1 MATNLFEKY
10 GIKDVADVT
19 IYRIEKKEQT
29 YESQRKVSVAS
40 ILKGAVEV
48 KTVYPFKDGK
58 SDEEGFEAY
67 VFTNADVHI
76 GANYDCD
83 DEGHLVIRSY
93 RGRMQVIGARTN
105 KTTFTVATSITG
117 RKDSEN
123 NPIPWNGLL
132 IPTDLSD
139 LNYSKTGFQY
149 DTSNPASVA
158 GLVQNIYPNDIET
171 VQTDN
176 WAQYTIVFTLGEY
189 QPGDQPDNGVYP
201 VTFTAVSKTY
211 IPNDETTAELHTG
224 YVGTRPAGADEVA
237 VADANKYPG
246 THEYSYAQQAFMLF
260 AKRQNL
266 IGVTGTRY
274 NFTNADELMG
284 TLTFEDCYALA
295 PNSSERVVVL
305 GPASGITDDRGN
317 ASWTDADYNIDEIND
332 LLAALTTTFTA
343 KAYDVTYG
351 TYAELVVEDEMGYFN
366 PKFLGM
372 GYDKATQKVINP
384 YSTYFTSQNIDKK
397 DVILGAATMWGEDI
411 HFSIND
417 AIDALK
423 QELKRI
429 DSDSS
434 SSESIKNIYGGYRM
448 STRLDVGET
457 DLDTNDYS
465 FYKAGVEGNA
475 ALGTSQYSLSR
486 VMDALT
492 SLAYIDGV
500 SGSTIGVD
508 YAENKESNRAIY
520 INIGGANVAANSYI
534 YLLHNKNYRKLASDT
549 EGVFTF
555 ADKKGNK
562 VYYQDK
568 IFAKTEWL
576 AIVIV
581 GQKGY
586 VFVVNRNGSKDVTKV
601 AWMISDNDF
610 VKDKDT
616 KSLVANGLI
625 HTTDITIDNET
636 FEATCAVKKLSIRKT
651 VKTTNRYVPV
661 LFLDTLKVSTIEQ
674 TAEDVY
680 ATGGHGNSNLIG
692 WDFGKAITLNIQD
705 ALFTPASMS
714 AILGSYDGSDFR
726 KGVKETKTIDRSEKV
741 IAPRSF
747 IVPAGNQNG
756 TPTEADKTAQAVYI
770 DLNTMEPYPDG
781 TPIAEGETYLKW
793 TRSIAYEG
801 QSLGKTIE
809 ISADK
814 FPGTYKI
821 VGDTFIKAKDT
832 GEEQRFQFIV
842 PQAKFQT
849 EQTITLEADGEPSV
863 FDMNMTV
870 LKPDDGV
877 MVRFVQYDVIENTE
891 ENDGST
897 MVKGT
902 ENLNLLDDAELYR
915 VDTAV
920 ADEEVFIG
928 ATEY

>member
-29 YESQRKVSVAS
+29 YESQRKVNVAS
-40 ILKGAVEV
+40 ILKGAVEI

-67 VFTNADVHI
+67 VFTNADVHT

-83 DEGHLVIRSY
+83 DEGHILTRHYAGTFYLVSTQQLSQRNYTIT
-93 RGRMQVIGARTN
+93 VDP
-105 KTTFTVATSITG
+105 TTSGTLTPSKIEDKAKKLPGEPTLKRDT
-117 RKDSEN
+117 D
-123 NPIPWNGLL
+123 NPDNYVFE
-132 IPTDLSD
+132 LS
-139 LNYSKTGFQY
+139 
-149 DTSNPASVA
+149 A
-158 GLVQNIYPNDIET
+158 GGQGVLRQYPNDGQEVSVTEWSPYT
-171 VQTDN
+171 VN
-176 WAQYTIVFTLGEY
+176 LTLGEY
-189 QPGDQPDNGVYP
+189 DSVNGEYP
-201 VTFTAVSKTY
+201 VTFDATQTTFV
-211 IPNDETTAELHTG
+211 PDEETTAELHTG
-224 YVGTRPAGADEVA
+224 YVGTRPAGADVVA
-237 VADANKYPG
+237 EADANKYPG

-305 GPASGITDDRGN
+305 GPASGVADDRDN

-417 AIDALK
+417 AIDALR

-448 STRLDVGET
+448 STRLNVGET
-457 DLDTNDYS
+457 DLGTNDYS

-492 SLAYIDGV
+492 SLAYIEGV

-586 VFVVNRNGSKDVTKV
+586 VFVVNRNGNKDVTKV

-610 VKDKDT
+610 VKDKDA

-636 FEATCAVKKLSIRKT
+636 FEATCAVKKLSVRKT

-680 ATGGHGNSNLIG
+680 ATGGRGNSNLIG
-692 WDFGKAITLNIQD
+692 WDFGKEITLSIQD

-714 AILGSYDGSDFR
+714 AILGSYDGNDFR

-849 EQTITLEADGEPSV
+849 EQTITLEADGDPSV
-863 FDMNMTV
+863 
-870 LKPDDGV
+870 DG
-877 MVRFVQYDVIENTE
+877 ILSNAL
-891 ENDGST
+891 
-897 MVKGT
+897 VKI
-902 ENLNLLDDAELYR
+902 A
-915 VDTAV
+915 
-920 ADEEVFIG
+920 
-928 ATEY
+928 

>member
-83 DEGHLVIRSY
+83 DEGHILTRHYAGTFYLVTDEQFPQTNYTITVDPSDS
-93 RGRMQVIGARTN
+93 GTLTGAAIEN
-105 KTTFTVATSITG
+105 KAPKKSNGERATLK
-117 RKDSEN
+117 KDNEGKY
-123 NPIPWNGLL
+123 I
-132 IPTDLSD
+132 
-139 LNYSKTGFQY
+139 LN
-149 DTSNPASVA
+149 
-158 GLVQNIYPNDIET
+158 LVQGGQGVLKQWPDDGQEVSVTEWPSYT
-171 VQTDN
+171 VN
-176 WAQYTIVFTLGEY
+176 LVLGEY
-189 QPGDQPDNGVYP
+189 DAENGEYP
-201 VTFTAVSKTY
+201 VTFDTTQKTFV
-211 IPNDETTAELHTG
+211 PDEETTAELHTG
-224 YVGTRPAGADEVA
+224 YVGTRPAGADVVTE
-237 VADANKYPG
+237 ADANKYPG

-266 IGVTGTRY
+266 ISVTGTRY

-305 GPASGITDDRGN
+305 GPASGITDDRDN

-397 DVILGAATMWGEDI
+397 DVILGAATMWGEDV

-448 STRLDVGET
+448 SSRLNVGET
-457 DLDTNDYS
+457 DLGTNDYS

-492 SLAYIDGV
+492 SLAYIEGV

-636 FEATCAVKKLSIRKT
+636 FEATCAVKKLAIRKT

-714 AILGSYDGSDFR
+714 AILGSYDGNDFR

>member
-29 YESQRKVSVAS
+29 YESQRKVGVAS

-83 DEGHLVIRSY
+83 DEGHILTRHYAGTFYLVSAQQLSQRNYTIEVAPSES
-93 RGRMQVIGARTN
+93 GTLTGAAIEAKAEKLPGAPTL
-105 KTTFTVATSITG
+105 K
-117 RKDSEN
+117 KDDEGKYILRLDPGN
-123 NPIPWNGLL
+123 QGILRQW
-132 IPTDLSD
+132 
-139 LNYSKTGFQY
+139 
-149 DTSNPASVA
+149 
-158 GLVQNIYPNDIET
+158 PNDGQEVSVT
-171 VQTDN
+171 EWPSYKV
-176 WAQYTIVFTLGEY
+176 YLTLGEY
-189 QPGDQPDNGVYP
+189 DAANGEYP
-201 VTFTAVSKTY
+201 VTFDTTQTTFVPDEKTAT
-211 IPNDETTAELHTG
+211 ELQTG
-224 YVGTRPAGADEVA
+224 YVGTRPAGADVVA
-237 VADANKYPG
+237 EADANKYPG

-305 GPASGITDDRGN
+305 GPASGITDDRDN
-317 ASWTDADYNIDEIND
+317 ASWTDADYNIDEVND

-457 DLDTNDYS
+457 DLGTNDYS

-586 VFVVNRNGSKDVTKV
+586 VFVVNRNGNKDVTKV

-610 VKDKDT
+610 VKDKDA

-680 ATGGHGNSNLIG
+680 ATGGRGNSNLIG
-692 WDFGKAITLNIQD
+692 WDFGKEITLSIQD

-714 AILGSYDGSDFR
+714 AILGSYDGNDFR

-849 EQTITLEADGEPSV
+849 EQTITLEADGDPSV